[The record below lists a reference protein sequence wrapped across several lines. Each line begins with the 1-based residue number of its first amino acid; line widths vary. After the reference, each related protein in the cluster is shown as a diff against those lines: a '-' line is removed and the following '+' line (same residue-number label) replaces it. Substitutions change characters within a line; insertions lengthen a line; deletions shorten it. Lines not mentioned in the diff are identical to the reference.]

1 MSKPLPPS
9 RPTRLLPLSA
19 AATREAFAPSREGPW
34 DLASASSPGQL
45 PLHTAGCPDVLDF
58 RAEQHVGRAQTAEV
72 SSSQVRFLE
81 GGGERAETQLETTWI
96 TATGSHSVNKLRVAP
111 PTYVIFAF
119 LINEFGFHASGNLQQ
134 PKPDAQGLS
143 LGFFFFFF
151 CKLLF
156 CCLLLYIPPC
166 FLPV

>member
-9 RPTRLLPLSA
+9 RPIRLLPLSA

-119 LINEFGFHASGNLQQ
+119 LINEFGFHASGNLQ
-134 PKPDAQGLS
+134 
-143 LGFFFFFF
+143 
-151 CKLLF
+151 
-156 CCLLLYIPPC
+156 
-166 FLPV
+166 